1 MKSVS
6 NVYLSSKKNNI
17 MNILNLN
24 VFAFQALLTE
34 ILGPTMFKKY
44 RDQLFYLRML
54 EIRSSVTSWVQGHI
68 KQTMIGISGEITRIV
83 CGFWAQDAFIVFNI
97 HYTEKLSEC
106 NLFCFVCAKI
116 YCSINIYSYT
126 YIPSTIFKL
135 FPSILITLSIH

>member
-54 EIRSSVTSWVQGHI
+54 EIRSSVTS
-68 KQTMIGISGEITRIV
+68 
-83 CGFWAQDAFIVFNI
+83 
-97 HYTEKLSEC
+97 
-106 NLFCFVCAKI
+106 
-116 YCSINIYSYT
+116 
-126 YIPSTIFKL
+126 
-135 FPSILITLSIH
+135 